1 MRRFLL
7 DTNILS
13 EVRKGERRADSHVW
27 QWWLDARGAE
37 LFLSVLVLG
46 EIRKGIERLAPRDP
60 AQARALEQWLIET
73 ERNYRPRLLEVT
85 GEIADCWGRLQAIR
99 PVPAVDALIAATAS
113 VHDLTLAT
121 RNDRDFNG
129 LGIRV
134 ANPFQP
140 DS

>member
-1 MRRFLL
+1 MKKFLL

-13 EVRKGERRADSHVW
+13 EVRKGERRADPHVW
-27 QWWLDARGAE
+27 QWWLGVRNAE

-60 AQARALEQWLIET
+60 VQARTLEKWLLET

-85 GEIADCWGRLQAIR
+85 WQVADRWGCIQAIR

-113 VHDLTLAT
+113 VHNLTLAT
-121 RNDRDFNG
+121 RNDRDFVG
-129 LGIRV
+129 LDIRV
-134 ANPFQP
+134 VNPFH
-140 DS
+140 